1 MIPLANDILFVASI
15 LTALGV
21 IITTAI
27 KIYKFIRK
35 WEVWVEEQREHSVD
49 DELAILRQRDSKPEE
64 LAEYFD
70 FVESIKQSLKENE
83 ITEEEA
89 EKLQEQGGD
98 SLGE

>member
-1 MIPLANDILFVASI
+1 MKIMVN
-15 LTALGV
+15 GV
-21 IITTAI
+21 IKEMTQEEITELEATRAVPDYKESVVSAI
-27 KIYKFIRK
+27 
-35 WEVWVEEQREHSVD
+35 REKYSVD
-49 DELAILRQRDSKPEE
+49 DELAILRQRDSKPKEF
-64 LAEYFD
+64 AEYFD